1 MTKRESDPKR
11 IATSFCSLLTGNLG
25 EIIHI
30 VKIQGMQQLELCLAH
45 VGLRKL
51 LAKETLEVEFQE
63 YQETA
68 ADCLLA

>member
-1 MTKRESDPKR
+1 MTKRESHSER
-11 IATSFCSLLTGNLG
+11 IVTPFCSLRLLTGNLG

-30 VKIQGMQQLELCLAH
+30 VKIQGMQQLEPCLAH

-63 YQETA
+63 
-68 ADCLLA
+68 